1 MIIGTVDLGRPTRL
15 SAWMDIVQGV
25 TGLFLVVFMWAH
37 MFLVSSILLGKDAMY
52 FVTRLFEGEL
62 FFGRAF
68 PQLVSML
75 AFFIL
80 TVLFVHAFLAL
91 RRFPTSANQY
101 RSLHRL
107 IQGLKHK
114 DTTLWYA
121 QVLTGFILFF
131 LASVHL
137 YQLISHPGDIGPY
150 ATSDRI
156 YSERMWPLYLIML
169 FVVELHAGAGI
180 YRLVMKWGIFLD
192 SNPKTMRT
200 RLRKIKWLI
209 TVFFIVLGLLT
220 LGAYMKIGHAHQDA
234 VSQRYHPAIEQSL

>member
-15 SAWMDIVQGV
+15 SAWMDIVQGL
-25 TGLFLVVFMWAH
+25 TGLFLVLFMWAH
-37 MFLVSSILLGKDAMY
+37 MLLVSSILLGKDAMY
-52 FVTRLFEGEL
+52 SVARLFEGEMI
-62 FFGRAF
+62 FGRAV
-68 PQLVSML
+68 PQLVAAL

-80 TVLFVHAFLAL
+80 IVLFVHAFLAL
-91 RRFPTSANQY
+91 RRFPTTANQY

-107 IQGLKHK
+107 IQGLGHR

-121 QVLTGFILFF
+121 QVLTGFVLFF

-156 YSERMWPLYLIML
+156 WSARMWPLYLIML

-180 YRLVMKWGIFLD
+180 YRLIMKWGLFLD
-192 SNPKTMRT
+192 SDPKKMRS
-200 RLRKIKWLI
+200 RLRKLKWLI
-209 TVFFIVLGLLT
+209 TIFFIVLGLAT
-220 LGAYMKIGHAHQDA
+220 LAAYMKIGYEHQDS
-234 VSQRYHPAIEQSL
+234 VGERYHPTTELTH